1 MLHMKTTLR
10 IGTRGSELALKQT
23 EMAIEAIKAHNP
35 QVEAEIVIIKTDGD
49 THTDIPLCKVNKTAG
64 TQDKGVFVA
73 AIERALAAGEI
84 DCAVHSLKDM
94 PGQPDPAFEISAVLP
109 REDIWDALILKKGAD
124 TAHLTLGT
132 ASVRREQLIRT
143 YWSGTAKTV
152 SIRGNVHTRLRKLIE
167 SDELDGIVLARA
179 GLNRLGLTG
188 DSITID
194 GTTLSVVDMSKDSF
208 MPALCQGAIAIET
221 RKGDTATRALIAPA
235 NDHDTELCV
244 RAERAFL
251 AMLQADCSV
260 PVAGYATLNG
270 DFMMMRTIYF
280 MPNGMPVR
288 VTHRGETDKPEEVA
302 AGAYAKLQAAISPD
316 K

>member
-1 MLHMKTTLR
+1 MQLMKNTLK

-23 EMAIEAIKAHNP
+23 ELAIAAIKAHHP
-35 QVEAEIVIIKTDGD
+35 EVETEVVIIKTDGD
-49 THTDIPLCKVNKTAG
+49 AHTDIPLCKVNKAAG
-64 TQDKGVFVA
+64 VQDKGVFVA
-73 AIERALAAGEI
+73 AIERALSAGEI

-94 PGQPDPAFEISAVLP
+94 PGQLDPNFEISAVLP
-109 REDIWDALILKKGAD
+109 REDIWDALILKPGANQQQ
-124 TAHLTLGT
+124 LTLGT
-132 ASVRREQLIRT
+132 ASVRRVELVRT

-167 SDELDGIVLARA
+167 SKEMDGILLARA

-188 DSITID
+188 DSICID

-221 RKGDTATRALIAPA
+221 RKGDTATQAIVAPA
-235 NDHDTELCV
+235 NDTDTELCV

-270 DFMMMRTIYF
+270 DFMMMRAIYF

-288 VTHRGETDKPEEVA
+288 ITHRGETDKPEEVA

-316 K
+316 A